1 MEVRVMIP
9 MVVEFLV
16 IVSVLHSLYS
26 QLVPDLS
33 V

>member
-16 IVSVLHSLYS
+16 IVSVSHSLYS